1 MVNITH
7 PELSET
13 KTPNLPAAD
22 IEILKKMR
30 EEMCSDSS
38 SKDFKL
44 QPQQRFLRRVLS
56 PESSTRNLLMVH
68 GTGTGKTCTAIQ
80 IAEEYIIRPE
90 FQNKKVLILA
100 NPSVKENFRN
110 EIFNI
115 DKLNV
120 SADDMNLTKQCT
132 GRRYLEIIQRAQIEP
147 LRVTDATSRDRVL
160 RLSNRVIDEFY
171 EFMGYDS
178 FAIMVNDQQEKS
190 ANEFKN
196 WIHET
201 FDNRLIIIDEAHNI
215 RAVTEGTTSK
225 ISPLAI
231 NTIIKTATNITL
243 VLLTATP
250 MFDDYEEIMYYFNLF
265 LWNDRK
271 LDLTKTISSK
281 DIFKDGKFREG
292 QEERFRGW
300 CQEYVSY
307 IKGENPFTFPFRL
320 PPPENLI
327 APIDR
332 RMGHDGKPIV
342 KPRRYLT
349 LTASTV
355 SSLQEQYLKKLQIKI
370 GSVAPPMICV
380 LPNNG
385 TFTET
390 FERIENK
397 WFYRKGIDNFLAP
410 SKIAEYSSKF
420 ALIMDIL
427 EKSTG
432 IIIVYSNLVEYGT
445 NLFSMCLEEHGYEN
459 AITDSLLA
467 KTSGEVQKGS
477 RGKYVSFT
485 SDTADIDI
493 KKTLYRL
500 RAKEN
505 VNGKDIRVIVASP
518 KVSEGVTFS
527 NVRQIHILDPWWNMS
542 RIEQVIGRG
551 MRTCQHAMLPFEE
564 QNCTVY
570 LHTCRYKDTERE
582 TPDEYMY
589 RVHVEEKAVRIAKVK
604 KVIME
609 SAMDC
614 PLEQSINSLPK
625 DWRELT
631 VPQIRSQDRKKLNLT
646 LEDMTA
652 PSFEDVVTDLVCRV
666 KSDVPDPGHVRPLSA
681 ILDIRDEVFDKL
693 IKLFRK
699 KPVWSFEA
707 LYKQPSM
714 QQYKRDVLEYLVQN
728 AIESHF
734 DFKDKYG
741 RKAFL
746 TSKENLLT
754 LTFNEYDTLVEKIIQ
769 EDKGEEIQLKIQEL
783 PKEEKEEEDINIV
796 TKRNTYKWPSFVKE
810 FDPKILDWYVVDNLL
825 TNDERIKHFL
835 SLDWNNPPIYA
846 KDLYTTLRDGRPI
859 YILGYKQIYNDDKV
873 QFTPIGDEKDVYN
886 EWLDKQKTNFLNH
899 NEDIFASMKDN
910 TIIFNIDEKSNT
922 IQRAERS
929 KVIGGRMC
937 TTYSASLLNIFSEWL
952 IGEPFPEQ
960 VDTKRNRCL
969 YLDLLVRRAIIQKK
983 EGLFWIPPQVYDIFS
998 NDDDVRKDLI
1008 KELK

>member
-120 SADDMNLTKQCT
+120 TADDMNLTKQCT
-132 GRRYLEIIQRAQIEP
+132 GRRYLEIIQRAQTEP
-147 LRVTDATSRDRVL
+147 LRITDAISRDRVL

-178 FAIMVNDQQEKS
+178 FAIMVNEQEQAS
-190 ANEFKN
+190 ANDFKN

-281 DIFKDGKFREG
+281 EIFKDGQFREG

-320 PPPENLI
+320 PPPENVI
-327 APIDR
+327 APNDR
-332 RMGHDGKPIV
+332 KIGHDGKPIT
-342 KPRRYLT
+342 KPRQYLT
-349 LTASTV
+349 LTKSIAS
-355 SSLQEQYLKKLQIKI
+355 SFQEQYLKGLQIKI

-380 LPNNG
+380 LPNNA

-390 FERIENK
+390 FEKIENK
-397 WFYRKGIDNFLAP
+397 WTYRKGVDNFLAP

-420 ALIMDIL
+420 ALIMEIL
-427 EKSTG
+427 EKSSG
-432 IIIVYSNLVEYGT
+432 IVIVYSNLVEYGT
-445 NLFSMCLEEHGYEN
+445 NLFSMCLEEHGYDN
-459 AITDSLLA
+459 AITDSLLF
-467 KTSGEVQKGS
+467 KTSGEVKKGS

-485 SDTADIDI
+485 SDTTDVDI

-500 RAKEN
+500 RSKEN
-505 VNGKDIRVIVASP
+505 VNGQDIRVIVASP

-589 RVHVEEKAVRIAKVK
+589 RVHVEEKAARIAKIK
-604 KVIME
+604 RVIME

-614 PLEQSINSLPK
+614 PLQQSINSLPK
-625 DWRELT
+625 DWRELSI
-631 VPQIRSQDRKKLNLT
+631 PQIRSQDRKKLDLT
-646 LEDMTA
+646 LEQMSA
-652 PSFEDVVTDLVCRV
+652 PSFEDTVTDLVCRI
-666 KSDVPDPGHVRPLSA
+666 KTDIPDPNHVRPLSA

-693 IKLFRK
+693 IKLFLK
-699 KPVWSFEA
+699 KPIWSFNA
-707 LYKQPSM
+707 LYKQSSM
-714 QQYKRDVLEYLVQN
+714 KQYKKDVLEYLIQN

-734 DFKDKYG
+734 EFKDKYG
-741 RKAFL
+741 RKAYL
-746 TSKENLLT
+746 TSRDGILM
-754 LTFNEYDTLVEKIIQ
+754 LTFNEYDTLVEKIIE
-769 EDKGEEIQLKIQEL
+769 EDNGEEIKLKI
-783 PKEEKEEEDINIV
+783 EEVPEEVKEEEDINIV
-796 TKRNTYKWPSFVKE
+796 SKRNTYEWPAFVKG
-810 FDPKILDWYVVDNLL
+810 FDTKILDWYIVDNLL
-825 TNDERIKHFL
+825 TNEERIKHL
-835 SLDWNNPPIYA
+835 LNLDWNNPPIYA
-846 KDLYTTLRDGRPI
+846 KELYTTNTDGRAM
-859 YILGYKQIYNDDKV
+859 YILGYKRIYDENKKL
-873 QFTPIGDEKDVYN
+873 FTPIGEEKDLYN
-886 EWLDKQKTNFLNH
+886 EWLNKQKNKFL
-899 NEDIFASMKDN
+899 ERSEEIFASMKEN
-910 TIIFNIDEKSNT
+910 TIIFNIDEKSDT
-922 IQRAERS
+922 IQKAERS
-929 KVIGGRMC
+929 KNIGGRMC
-937 TTYSASLLNIFSEWL
+937 STYHSSVLNAFSEWL
-952 IGEPFPEQ
+952 TGEPFPEE
-960 VDTKRNRCL
+960 VETKRDRCL
-969 YLDLLVRRAIIQKK
+969 YADLLVRRAIVQNKK
-983 EGLFWIPPQVYDIFS
+983 GLFWIPPQIYDIFS
-998 NDDDVRKDLI
+998 NDDEIRKELI

>member
-90 FQNKKVLILA
+90 FQSKKVLILA

-120 SADDMNLTKQCT
+120 TADDMNLTKQCT
-132 GRRYLEIIQRAQIEP
+132 GRRYLEIIQRAQTEP
-147 LRVTDATSRDRVL
+147 LRITDAVSRDRVL

-178 FAIMVNDQQEKS
+178 FAIMVNEQEQKS

-201 FDNRLIIIDEAHNI
+201 FDNRLMIIDEAHNI

-231 NTIIKTATNITL
+231 NTIIKTANNITL

-281 DIFKDGKFREG
+281 DVFRDGQFREG

-300 CQEYVSY
+300 CQDYVSY

-320 PPPENLI
+320 PPPENMI

-332 RMGHDGKPIV
+332 RMGHDGKAIT
-342 KPRRYLT
+342 KPRQYLT
-349 LTASTV
+349 LTQSVV
-355 SSLQEQYLKKLQIKI
+355 SPFQEQYLKALQIKI

-390 FERIENK
+390 FERVENK
-397 WFYRKGIDNFLAP
+397 WNYRKGVDNFLAP
-410 SKIAEYSSKF
+410 SKVAEYSSKF
-420 ALIMDIL
+420 ALIMNIL

-432 IIIVYSNLVEYGT
+432 IVIVYSNLVEYGT

-459 AITDSLLA
+459 AITDSLLF
-467 KTSGEVQKGS
+467 KSSGEVQKGS

-485 SDTADIDI
+485 SDTTDIDI

-500 RAKEN
+500 RSKEN
-505 VNGKDIRVIVASP
+505 INGQDIRVIVASP

-551 MRTCQHAMLPFEE
+551 MRTCQHASLPFEE

-570 LHTCRYKDTERE
+570 LHVCRYSNTERE

-589 RVHVEEKAVRIAKVK
+589 RVHAEEKAVRIAKIK
-604 KVIME
+604 RVIME

-614 PLEQSINSLPK
+614 PLQQSINSLPK
-625 DWRELT
+625 DWRELSI
-631 VPQIRSQDRKKLNLT
+631 PQIRSQDRKKLDLT
-646 LEDMTA
+646 LEQMSA
-652 PSFEDVVTDLVCRV
+652 PSFEDTVTDLVCRT
-666 KSDVPDPGHVRPLSA
+666 KNDIPDPDHVRPLSA

-699 KPVWSFEA
+699 KPIWSFDA

-714 QQYKRDVLEYLVQN
+714 QQYKKDVLEYLIQN

-734 DFKDKYG
+734 EFKDKYG

-746 TSKENLLT
+746 TSRDGLLT

-769 EDKGEEIQLKIQEL
+769 EDKGEQIELKIQEM

-796 TKRNTYKWPSFVKE
+796 SKRNSYKWPSFIKG
-810 FDPKILDWYVVDNLL
+810 FDTKILDWYVVDNLL
-825 TNDERIKHFL
+825 TSEDRIKHL
-835 SLDWNNPPIYA
+835 LNLDWNKPPFYA
-846 KDLYTTLRDGRPI
+846 KDLYATMPNGRVMF
-859 YILGYKQIYNDDKV
+859 ILGHKQIYDQDKKL
-873 QFTPIGDEKDVYN
+873 FTPIGEEKDVYM
-886 EWLDKQKTNFLNH
+886 EWVNDQKRKFLEHGN
-899 NEDIFASMKDN
+899 DIFASMKEN
-910 TIIFNIDEKSNT
+910 TIIFNIDEKSDT
-922 IQRAERS
+922 IQKAERS
-929 KVIGGRMC
+929 KTIGGRMC
-937 TTYSASLLNIFSEWL
+937 TTYNESILNAFSEWL
-952 IGEPFPEQ
+952 VGEPFPEE
-960 VDTKRNRCL
+960 VKTKRDRCM
-969 YLDLLVRRAIIQKK
+969 YLDLLVRRAIMQQKK
-983 EGLFWIPPQVYDIFS
+983 ELFWISPQVYDIFS
-998 NDDDVRKDLI
+998 NDDDIRKELL